1 MREGREGG
9 EKEERSRRRRRKGKE
24 KERRRKIHTGRRAT
38 GPVCKNLWYAV
49 SFLSFVRTVATTAFC
64 S

>member
-9 EKEERSRRRRRKGKE
+9 EKGR
-24 KERRRKIHTGRRAT
+24 RRRKIHTGRRAT